1 MKLHPSQRHEFAER
15 VCRAWIRRKG
25 TRMASP
31 KVYVIVHE
39 NPRADSWGWCHARRD
54 GYITIHRSKG
64 CNKRELYIL
73 LAHEFAHWWDH
84 FSTVPSARRSIRPH
98 GERFQRILWGVV
110 PRGLWKR
117 AMGPRFNRSSSR
129 HRPEFQP

>member
-98 GERFQRILWGVV
+98 GERFQRILIDVANLSLIAILILLV
-110 PRGLWKR
+110 SALLEVFVTP
-117 AMGPRFNRSSSR
+117 AIF
-129 HRPEFQP
+129 